1 MILAAP
7 GGTLLGCDLL
17 SGVKAKSQNPVTR
30 TQTLHIRT
38 KILMVF
44 ITMALASRN
53 RKSKGTSH
61 PTLLRKRFSGW
72 TSP

>member
-1 MILAAP
+1 MILAGP
-7 GGTLLGCDLL
+7 EGTLLGCDLL
-17 SGVKAKSQNPVTR
+17 SGKAKSQNPVTR

-44 ITMALASRN
+44 ITMALVSRN

-61 PTLLRKRFSGW
+61 PTLF
-72 TSP
+72 